1 MGTDMA
7 DKYMPRLK
15 VRYREQV
22 VPSLME
28 SFKYRNRNEVP
39 HLTKVVLNMGLG
51 EAIQNP
57 KAIEEAVGQL
67 AQISG
72 QKPVVTRAR
81 KSISSFK
88 LRTGMSIGAKVTMRG
103 DRMWDFL
110 DRLISLAIPRI
121 RDFKGVPS
129 KSFDGRGNFSM
140 GIREQI
146 IFPEINYDKIDR
158 IRGLNVTISTTAR
171 TDEEGRELLSLLGM
185 PFRK

>member
-1 MGTDMA
+1 M
-7 DKYMPRLK
+7 
-15 VRYREQV
+15 QV
-22 VPSLME
+22 PVVS
-28 SFKYRNRNEVP
+28 
-39 HLTKVVLNMGLG
+39 KVVLNMGLG

-57 KAIEEAVGQL
+57 KAIEEAVDQL
-67 AQISG
+67 TQISG

-88 LRTGMSIGAKVTMRG
+88 LRAGVPIGAKVTIRG
-103 DRMWDFL
+103 ARMWDFI

-140 GIREQI
+140 GIKEQI

-158 IRGLNVTISTTAR
+158 IRGLNVTIGTTAK
-171 TDEEGRELLSLLGM
+171 TDEEGRELLALLGM

>member
-1 MGTDMA
+1 MA
-7 DKYMPRLK
+7 EKYIPRLRTK
-15 VRYREQV
+15 YEEQV
-22 VPSLME
+22 VPALME
-28 SFKYRNRNEVP
+28 AFRYENRMEVP
-39 HLTKVVLNMGLG
+39 GLDKVVLNMGLG

-57 KAIEEAVGQL
+57 KAVEEAVGQL
-67 AQISG
+67 TQISG

-88 LRTGMSIGAKVTMRG
+88 LRAGMPVGAKVTIRG
-103 DRMWDFL
+103 ARMWDFL
-110 DRLISLAIPRI
+110 ERLISLAIPRI
-121 RDFKGVPS
+121 RDFKGIPT

-158 IRGLNVTISTTAR
+158 IRGLNVTVSTTAR

>member
-1 MGTDMA
+1 ME
-7 DKYMPRLK
+7 
-15 VRYREQV
+15 VFRYE
-22 VPSLME
+22 
-28 SFKYRNRNEVP
+28 NRMEVP
-39 HLTKVVLNMGLG
+39 GLDKVVLNMGLG

-67 AQISG
+67 TQISG

-88 LRTGMSIGAKVTMRG
+88 LRAGMPIGAKVTIRG
-103 DRMWDFL
+103 ARMWDFL
-110 DRLISLAIPRI
+110 ERLISLAIPRI
-121 RDFKGVPS
+121 RDFKGIPT

-158 IRGLNVTISTTAR
+158 IRGLNVTISTTAG